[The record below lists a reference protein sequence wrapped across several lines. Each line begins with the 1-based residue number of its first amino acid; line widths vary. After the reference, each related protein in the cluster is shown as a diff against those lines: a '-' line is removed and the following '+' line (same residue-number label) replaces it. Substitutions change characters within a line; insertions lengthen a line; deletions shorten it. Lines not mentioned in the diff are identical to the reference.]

1 MRKARDII
9 LIIIGILF
17 IAIIILYARDGR
29 LSFKTLKTDFDEAL
43 SLKKERIDERLNYN
57 PINVTDLIARLK
69 DKGLV
74 VGKAEDLGTN
84 TLGAKEGYKINV
96 EGKYIY
102 FYIIDFDNIKDERIV
117 NTKITLDEQNKVYI
131 EGKAY
136 DALVNETAV
145 VAKYSD
151 NPKADIIKKEFESI
165 HGLSYDEMIKERN
178 DNSLNPAVT
187 KVDKILDNFEEA
199 LK

>member
-117 NTKITLDEQNKVYI
+117 NTKITLDEQHKVYI

>member
-9 LIIIGILF
+9 LIIIGILS

-57 PINVTDLIARLK
+57 PINVTDLIERLK
-69 DKGLV
+69 NKGLV

-102 FYIIDFDNIKDERIV
+102 FYIIDFDNIKDEKIV
-117 NTKITLDEQNKVYI
+117 NTKITLDEQHKVYI